1 MRHLI
6 DRVLELQ
13 DDEQETD
20 GTVTKE
26 APSANNAE
34 LHQLL
39 KSLQPKIRV
48 FGCGGCGGNT
58 VDRLNSAGLL
68 DEESVRG
75 YAVNTDAQHLIKVGI
90 DNKMLIGRTA
100 RGRGA
105 GGDPEKGEMAAFES
119 ERALQKAVEDCDL
132 AFVTAGLGGGTGT
145 GSAHVVA
152 RLAKDAGALT
162 IAVVTY
168 PF

>member
-13 DDEQETD
+13 DDEEETD
-20 GTVTKE
+20 GTVSKE
-26 APSANNAE
+26 APSADNAE

-105 GGDPEKGEMAAFES
+105 GG
-119 ERALQKAVEDCDL
+119 AVSY
-132 AFVTAGLGGGTGT
+132 T
-145 GSAHVVA
+145 H
-152 RLAKDAGALT
+152 LT
-162 IAVVTY
+162 LPTLCSV
-168 PF
+168 